1 MRLPPETV
9 PQAPRRRDGEAGFTL
24 LEVLV
29 VIVIL
34 GLLAT
39 IAVPAVMRQLGD
51 SRVKVAKLNIDN
63 LGVTLDTYK
72 LDVGSY
78 PTTEQGLAALVER
91 PAGVSVWNGP
101 YLKGDKVQPDP
112 WSHPYIYRAPS
123 NRRGKDYDLCSAGP
137 TGTAGEPGAEGT
149 ICNN

>member
-101 YLKGDKVQPDP
+101 YLKGDKVRFLRRAVVRLILEPQGTPDTVP
-112 WSHPYIYRAPS
+112 FTILDW
-123 NRRGKDYDLCSAGP
+123 GGAG
-137 TGTAGEPGAEGT
+137 T
-149 ICNN
+149 